1 MDLLL
6 NLLTG
11 GAGNLAAYLAAH
23 VLLCLFPAFF
33 IAGAMSALIPKP
45 AITRWLGRNTSPAV
59 AYPAAAAA
67 GSLLAVCS
75 CTIVPLF
82 AGIHR
87 KGAGLGPAITFLF
100 FAPAGNVLALSYTG
114 TILGAEFAL
123 ARFVLCLLFG
133 IGIGL
138 LMALIFWRDDADHD
152 AQTDGLFAGQTSLGV
167 AAGGVLLSL
176 LALLLAGTLKL
187 EPLTATLA
195 AAGLPLPWA
204 EAWQAQ
210 LFEWVPFDAAKGEEG
225 VSVQGSLLIAL
236 LVVIGVSAWKG
247 LENITEG
254 ANRWTWT
261 ALALAAVTLLVATL
275 RLVPHA
281 DGLGVELTGRVVAV
295 GAAMGALLHFARK
308 LPADDWRAWLWETW
322 RFVRQ
327 IFPLLVVGVFLVGVI
342 RQLIQP
348 EWIQALAGRNDARR
362 QCGGGDVRRVHVLP
376 DAGRGA
382 GRADVPRP
390 RDAQGA
396 AAGLPDGR
404 SGTEPA
410 ERADDRGRDR
420 TRQDR
425 RLRRTGRPVQHRGR
439 PAVRRVGRRRADR
452 PDRARPVRLRCPARD
467 HAGRAARAAVSLDS
481 TERNARMTTVKILGT
496 GCPNCR
502 RLEAVAREAAASAG
516 VDAEFVKVTNIDE
529 ILAHDV
535 FATPGLVID
544 DKVVSTGRIPTA
556 AEIRQWLGR

>member
-23 VLLCLFPAFF
+23 VLLCLLPAFF

-45 AITRWLGRNTSPAV
+45 AITRWLGRNTSPAI

-167 AAGGVLLSL
+167 AAGGVLLSM

-187 EPLTATLA
+187 APLSRRRWRRSASRCRGPRRGRRNCST
-195 AAGLPLPWA
+195 
-204 EAWQAQ
+204 
-210 LFEWVPFDAAKGEEG
+210 WVPFDAAKGEEG

-236 LVVIGVSAWKG
+236 LVLIGVSAWKG

-275 RLVPHA
+275 RLVP
-281 DGLGVELTGRVVAV
+281 
-295 GAAMGALLHFARK
+295 
-308 LPADDWRAWLWETW
+308 
-322 RFVRQ
+322 Q
-327 IFPLLVVGVFLVGVI
+327 
-342 RQLIQP
+342 
-348 EWIQALAGRNDARR
+348 
-362 QCGGGDVRRVHVLP
+362 
-376 DAGRGA
+376 
-382 GRADVPRP
+382 
-390 RDAQGA
+390 
-396 AAGLPDGR
+396 
-404 SGTEPA
+404 
-410 ERADDRGRDR
+410 
-420 TRQDR
+420 
-425 RLRRTGRPVQHRGR
+425 RGR
-439 PAVRRVGRRRADR
+439 PGRGTHRARRRRRRGDGRLAALRAQAAGGRLARLAVGNVALRPADLPAARDRRVRRRRDPATDPARVDPGARRPQRRRRQRDGGRRSACSCTSRR
-452 PDRARPVRLRCPARD
+452 WSRCRSPACSSTSGCTR
-467 HAGRAARAAVSLDS
+467 GR
-481 TERNARMTTVKILGT
+481 
-496 GCPNCR
+496 CW
-502 RLEAVAREAAASAG
+502 
-516 VDAEFVKVTNIDE
+516 
-529 ILAHDV
+529 
-535 FATPGLVID
+535 
-544 DKVVSTGRIPTA
+544 PT
-556 AEIRQWLGR
+556 